1 VIWHTVRY
9 LNPERYVRHG
19 VQNGHQTFLFMDLVG
34 FTALTAEQGDENA
47 AEVAIRFYSHVRA
60 LLPDHCGEEIKT
72 IGDAM
77 MVRCDE
83 PRQAIALA
91 LRICHELG
99 EAGDFPPVRI
109 GVHTG
114 SAVSRDG
121 DWYGS
126 GVNVASRLCSA
137 AGGGDVLVSDT
148 TREAAGAARWVEF
161 GERQLHWLKNVP
173 EPVAARS
180 ASATQCSHSGRRSL
194 RKLAKLVI
202 RRPAQALSLRHS
214 EVTG

>member
-1 VIWHTVRY
+1 MRGRV
-9 LNPERYVRHG
+9 
-19 VQNGHQTFLFMDLVG
+19 VQNQHQTFLFMDLVG
-34 FTALTAEQGDENA
+34 FTALTAERGDENA

-83 PRQAIALA
+83 PRHAIALA

-137 AGGGDVLVSDT
+137 AGGGDVVVCDAHPA
-148 TREAAGAARWVEF
+148 AAGGARWKEVR
-161 GERQLHWLKNVP
+161 ERQPPWRYNVH
-173 EPVAARS
+173 EPTASRS
-180 ASATQCSHSGRRSL
+180 
-194 RKLAKLVI
+194 V
-202 RRPAQALSLRHS
+202 
-214 EVTG
+214 

>member
-1 VIWHTVRY
+1 MRGRV
-9 LNPERYVRHG
+9 
-19 VQNGHQTFLFMDLVG
+19 VQNQHQTFLFMDLVG
-34 FTALTAEQGDENA
+34 FTALTAERGDENA

-83 PRQAIALA
+83 PRHAIALA

-126 GVNVASRLCSA
+126 GVNGAARLCSA
-137 AGGGDVLVSDT
+137 AGGGEGLVSDAP
-148 TREAAGAARWVEF
+148 REAAGEPGHLDLGPR
-161 GERQLHWLKNVP
+161 RLHRPENVP
-173 EPVAARS
+173 EPVAAPHAWR
-180 ASATQCSHSGRRSL
+180 AELPG
-194 RKLAKLVI
+194 
-202 RRPAQALSLRHS
+202 
-214 EVTG
+214 